1 MTLSAMAGTDGAP
14 GLSPVAVQR
23 HTQGL
28 SQPADDWLIDEQ
40 PVALVFNGLSHVVM
54 MATPCQL
61 DELAVGFA
69 LSEGLIEGLDELR
82 GLEVEAA
89 PVALAAPA
97 AQGMAGAL
105 GHSVHLEVSPRA
117 FARLKDRRRQLEG
130 RSGCGLCGLDSLQ
143 AFQAAW
149 PGVAPRAVDGSAGA
163 ATLNAQAVQQALS
176 ALPAWQPLQARS
188 GGCHAAAWCSPD
200 GQVLLA
206 REDVGRHN
214 ALDKLIGALA
224 QQGPLSLQGSPF
236 APERPSGFVL
246 VSSRAS
252 YEMVSKCVRAGLPA
266 LAAVSA
272 PTALAVQL
280 ARQNGLALM
289 AFCRPG
295 SAVAYA

>member
-1 MTLSAMAGTDGAP
+1 MTLSAMAGMAVTDRAP

-69 LSEGLIEGLDELR
+69 LSEGLIEGLNELR

-89 PVALAAPA
+89 PAALAAPA
-97 AQGMAGAL
+97 AQGMVGAL

-130 RSGCGLCGLDSLQ
+130 RSGCGLCGVDSLQ

-149 PGVAPRAVDGSAGA
+149 PGVARRAVGA
-163 ATLNAQAVQQALS
+163 SPATLKAQAVQQALT

-224 QQGPLSLQGSPF
+224 LQRTRATPT
-236 APERPSGFVL
+236 ARDGFVL